1 MSEILK
7 KIPKSGKKY
16 FYAGCITGM
25 VLCFVLIN
33 LLFSYDA
40 IKLQR
45 PYMGLFFVQ
54 AEIQCMSTIWEGRK
68 NESYKFLGDQ
78 YRLAAYNLNR
88 QVIQYNYLTCKS
100 NNDKDPS
107 CYNDVVT
114 NYALMKRLDNV
125 LQTGTDH

>member
-16 FYAGCITGM
+16 LYSGCITGM

-40 IKLQR
+40 IKIQR
-45 PYMGLFFVQ
+45 PYMGLFVVQ
-54 AEIQCMSTIWEGRK
+54 AEIQCMSTIREGRK
-68 NESYKFLGDQ
+68 NESYKCLGDQ

-88 QVIQYNYLTCKS
+88 QVI
-100 NNDKDPS
+100 
-107 CYNDVVT
+107 
-114 NYALMKRLDNV
+114 
-125 LQTGTDH
+125 